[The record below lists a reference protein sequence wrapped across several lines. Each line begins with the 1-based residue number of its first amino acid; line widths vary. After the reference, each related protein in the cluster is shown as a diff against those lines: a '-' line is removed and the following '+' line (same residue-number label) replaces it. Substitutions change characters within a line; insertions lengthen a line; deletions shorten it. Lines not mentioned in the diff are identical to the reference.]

1 MSSVVRVCAA
11 APLGPAWTSNAARPA
26 IAMSNIFFRIETSL
40 SFRLFPGKFRHSNRC
55 FAVPRV
61 LRLHPD
67 NKIQEEIMIR
77 SCALTTTAVF
87 AVLTSINAWAADPL
101 PTESHKVLT
110 AELAVEAP
118 QAAIAACKAQGYN
131 VTVTVADRLGPPK
144 VVIVRDGPPGAARE
158 STRRKPSTAPVQ
170 RVSTADF
177 TKRISAPG
185 AFNPTV
191 YDPQLATGGG
201 GVPIK
206 VGEDTIGG
214 IATAGAPGADK
225 DEACAIAGV
234 DKIKDRLN

>member
-1 MSSVVRVCAA
+1 
-11 APLGPAWTSNAARPA
+11 
-26 IAMSNIFFRIETSL
+26 
-40 SFRLFPGKFRHSNRC
+40 
-55 FAVPRV
+55 
-61 LRLHPD
+61 
-67 NKIQEEIMIR
+67 MIR
-77 SCALTTTAVF
+77 SRAIAAAAILAAF
-87 AVLTSINAWAADPL
+87 AGINAGAAEPL

-110 AELAVEAP
+110 AELAVEAA

-131 VTVTVADRLGPPK
+131 VTVTVADRLGSPK
-144 VVIVRDGPPGAARE
+144 VVIVRDGPPGVARE
-158 STRRKPSTAPVQ
+158 STRRKAYTAAVQ

-185 AFNPTV
+185 AFNPAV
-191 YDPQLATGGG
+191 YDAQLATGGG

-225 DEACAIAGV
+225 DEACAVAGV